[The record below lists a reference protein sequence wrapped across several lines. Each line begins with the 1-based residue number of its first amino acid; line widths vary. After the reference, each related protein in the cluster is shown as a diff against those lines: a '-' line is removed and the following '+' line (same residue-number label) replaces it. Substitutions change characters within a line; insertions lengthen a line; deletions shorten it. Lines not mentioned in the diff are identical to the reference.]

1 MQTELARAEQERLM
15 EVIDLRLGYE
25 NASVILVLYIK
36 YLNKLLTQAL
46 DALDSAK
53 AIWRLA
59 NDGVE
64 TVEMENLK

>member
-1 MQTELARAEQERLM
+1 MQTQLARAELVEHLKKCV
-15 EVIDLRLGYE
+15 EKE
-25 NASVILVLYIK
+25 NELVACGLWETVGEIAE
-36 YLNKLLTQAL
+36 LATQAL

-64 TVEMENLK
+64 TVEMENLE

>member
-1 MQTELARAEQERLM
+1 MQTELARVELVKHLRKCIEKENELEDCGLWETIGDIAE
-15 EVIDLRLGYE
+15 ITG
-25 NASVILVLYIK
+25 
-36 YLNKLLTQAL
+36 QAL

-64 TVEMENLK
+64 TVEMEDLK